1 MMSLQERQFIAPDW
15 FWDHPV
21 FSDDVFVPADSQA
34 RDGRIATVPVDM
46 DKKEDIY
53 VIGQNLLQELEEQG
67 IPTSLP
73 SYFTETFME
82 GRKVYYVPGS
92 VLDQQPALSHWT
104 AGWSWVLFDRYLQ
117 NYGKLHRKRQLEDV
131 LIWLLS
137 EMGEYARSQLG
148 FPGYGSR
155 QVLESFVSSLKLYSF
170 GTQEEKALRLPAT
183 LMPNEQI
190 REILQQHNW
199 GP

>member
-1 MMSLQERQFIAPDW
+1 MMSSQERQFIAPDW

-21 FSDDVFVPADSQA
+21 FGDDVFVPADSQA
-34 RDGRIATVPVDM
+34 RDGRVVTVPVDM
-46 DKKEDIY
+46 DKQEDIY
-53 VIGQNLLQELEEQG
+53 VIGHSLLQELEKHG
-67 IPTSLP
+67 VPTSLP
-73 SYFTETFME
+73 SYFTETLME

-92 VLDQQPALSHWT
+92 VLDQQPPLSYWT

-117 NYGKLHRKRQLEDV
+117 NYGKLHEEGLLEDV
-131 LIWLLS
+131 LIWLLG

-148 FPGYGSR
+148 FSGYEGR
-155 QVLESFVSSLKLYSF
+155 RVLESLVSSLKLYSF
-170 GTQEEKALRLPAT
+170 GTKEEKALRLPAT

-199 GP
+199 GV